1 MAIFILLLPL
11 AFSVYGGET
20 WSYHFDKCDTLRV
33 NITAIDKIDNGEYT
47 ILNNCT
53 KNQTNYYICE
63 CDNDYDFNVTFEI
76 NAVNSYTFYF
86 NYNYSQ
92 IITGGQ
98 QSSGGG
104 GGGSSSHKTIEY
116 ISDWNCTGWTDCQ
129 PNNKATRNCTSI
141 NNDSDVKP
149 YEERGCYFYIPKEEQ
164 PKIDEPVEEPVID
177 SYIEVVNISTGVFNE
192 TWVDTLE
199 EPKTNYIVLLLLV
212 ILLIISII
220 IIFIVYNR

>member
-1 MAIFILLLPL
+1 MFILCLPL
-11 AFSVYGGET
+11 AYSIYGGET
-20 WSYHFDKCDTLRV
+20 WTFHFDKCDELKV
-33 NITAIDKIDNGEYT
+33 NITGTDKIDRGEYT

-53 KNQTNYYICE
+53 KNKNYYICD
-63 CDNDYDFNVTFEI
+63 CNDNYDFNVTFKV
-76 NAVNSYTFYF
+76 NAVNNYSFNF
-86 NYNYSQ
+86 NYIFSEFVQ
-92 IITGGQ
+92 DSSS
-98 QSSGGG
+98 SSGK
-104 GGGSSSHKTIEY
+104 GSSRRRTIGCVPN
-116 ISDWNCTGWTDCQ
+116 WNCTEWTNCQ
-129 PNNKATRNCTSI
+129 PNNKATRNCTDL
-141 NNDSDVKP
+141 NKCNEEKP
-149 YEERGCYFYIPKEEQ
+149 FEERGCYFYIPKEEQ